1 MADHRVLIVGA
12 GFSGIGAAMRLRR
25 AGINDFVVLERA
37 TQIGGTWR
45 DNVYPGCRC
54 DVPSSVYSFSFGPAW
69 DWRRTYGSGSEI
81 HGYLRECI
89 RRDRL
94 EPHLS
99 LGEGVRELR
108 WEEEDGHWRVETDR
122 GVRTARVVVMATG
135 ALSEPAIPRLP
146 GLRSFS
152 GRAFHSSRWD
162 GGVALDG
169 ARVAVVGSGASAVQ
183 IVPAIAPRV
192 AELQVYQRTPPWV
205 LPRAERRLSGLE
217 RGLYA
222 RLPALARAT
231 RAGAYWGREL
241 LFPAFRHPPVGR
253 VVERLALAHLRSQ
266 VADPA
271 LRSVLR
277 PDYRI
282 GCKRIL
288 LSSDYY
294 PALTRAN
301 ATLVPHAVREMTADG
316 IIAGDGVERPV
327 DVIVFATGFHLGAAL
342 PVRRIHGR
350 DEITLAD
357 CWSKGPLALNG
368 TTVAGFPNLVLLLG
382 PHTGLGH
389 NSVLVM
395 LEAQIGY
402 LLELLDV
409 LDRRGLR
416 SLEPRAAAQA
426 AYGTW
431 IRRRAARTVFERG
444 GCRSW
449 YLDGEGRSLLWPD
462 FSYRFA
468 RRLRRFDV
476 AQYEARPA

>member
-1 MADHRVLIVGA
+1 VADHRVLIVGA

-25 AGINDFVVLERA
+25 AGIDDFVVLERA
-37 TQIGGTWR
+37 KEIGGTWR

-54 DVPSSVYSFSFGPAW
+54 DVPSSVYSFSFGPPW
-69 DWRRTYGSGSEI
+69 DWSRTYGSGPEI
-81 HGYLRECI
+81 HEYLGGCI

-99 LGEGVRELR
+99 LGEAVRELH
-108 WEEEDGHWRVETDR
+108 WEEEAGHWRVETDR

-135 ALSEPAIPRLP
+135 ALSEPAVPRLA
-146 GLRSFS
+146 GIRSFS
-152 GRAFHSSRWD
+152 GRAFHSSRWED
-162 GGVALDG
+162 AVALDG

-183 IVPAIAPRV
+183 IVPAIAPV
-192 AELQVYQRTPPWV
+192 VDELHVYQRTPPWV
-205 LPRAERRLSGLE
+205 LPRAERRLSALE

-231 RAGAYWGREL
+231 RSGAYWRREL
-241 LFPAFRHPPVGR
+241 LFPAFRHRPIGR

-271 LRSVLR
+271 LRLALR

-301 ATLVPHAVREMTADG
+301 TTLVPHAVREVTAGG
-316 IIAGDGVERPV
+316 IVAADGVERAV

-342 PVRRIHGR
+342 PARRIHGR
-350 DEITLAD
+350 DGITLAGR
-357 CWSKGPLALNG
+357 WSTGPLALNG
-368 TTVAGFPNLVLLLG
+368 TTVTGFPNLVLLLG

-402 LLELLDV
+402 LLELLDA

-416 SLEPRAAAQA
+416 SLEPRAAAEA
-426 AYGTW
+426 SYGAW
-431 IRRRAARTVFERG
+431 IRQRAERTVFERG

-449 YLDGEGRSLLWPD
+449 YLDDEGHSLLWPD

-468 RRLRRFDV
+468 RRLRRFDIK
-476 AQYEARPA
+476 QYEAHAA